1 MAGYDHSEDDQLL
14 AKLGYRQE
22 LTRSLGQF
30 STFATGF
37 AFISILTGMFLLFGF
52 TYASGGPASFWA
64 WVAAIGGQLLFA
76 LVFAELAVKYPL
88 TGSVYNWAKH
98 IAKPGIAWM
107 AGSSM
112 ILALVVS
119 SAAVALAMQAILP
132 SISPIFW
139 IYGDGTGAND
149 ASINS
154 VILGSLMLVG
164 TTIVL
169 LCGTKVRALVNNIGV
184 TVELVAALVL
194 MILLLFH
201 AQRGPGVVM
210 ETNGAQNNYSTGYLG
225 ALMLCL
231 LLGLYVMWGFD
242 SATSLSEETIN
253 PRKNGPKAIIRALL
267 ASGVFGALLILLAV
281 MAVKDLGS
289 EDIAS
294 GGLTYIVKSTL
305 GDTVGDVFLICGA
318 FAVFVC
324 GMANQTG
331 AVNLMFAMARDNA
344 FPGSRFVSKV
354 NERVKVPVVP
364 TVLVAVAAI
373 LILLFNMRQPQ
384 IFLVVSGTTIILALV
399 SYLLVVAPFAKLRVS
414 GRWAAPEK
422 GYFTLGRLGPVVAV
436 LATLWAV
443 VMIINIAWPRPVVYN
458 PAEPFHWYLQW
469 GGVLAPAVMLGLAF
483 AVYWFTRR
491 GKMGILA
498 EHASAAPVVRDSG
511 ENAGAPAPR

>member
-1 MAGYDHSEDDQLL
+1 MPGYDHNADDELL

-52 TYASGGPASFWA
+52 TYSSGGPASFWA
-64 WVAAIGGQLLFA
+64 WIVALGGQMLFA

-98 IAKPGIAWM
+98 ITKPAVAWM

-119 SAAVALAMQAILP
+119 TAAVALAMQAILP
-132 SISPIFW
+132 SISPVFW
-139 IYGDGTGAND
+139 IYGDGTGTND
-149 ASINS
+149 ASVNS
-154 VILGSLMLVG
+154 VILGALMLVG
-164 TTIVL
+164 TTVVL
-169 LCGTKVRALVNNIGV
+169 LCGTKVRAMVNNIGV
-184 TVELVAALVL
+184 TVELVAALAL
-194 MILLLFH
+194 MVLLLVH
-201 AQRGPGVVM
+201 AQRGPSVVM
-210 ETNGAQNNYSTGYLG
+210 QTNHTESSYSSGYLG

-267 ASGVFGALLILLAV
+267 ASGVFGAFLILLAV
-281 MAVKDLGS
+281 MAVKDLSS

-305 GDTVGDVFLICGA
+305 GDTVGDVFLVCGA

-331 AVNLMFAMARDNA
+331 AVNLVFAMARDNA
-344 FPGSRFVSKV
+344 FPGSTYVSKV
-354 NERVKVPVVP
+354 NERIKVAVVP
-364 TVLVAVAAI
+364 TVMVGMLAVV
-373 LILLFNMRQPQ
+373 ILLVNMGQPQ
-384 IFLVVSGTTIILALV
+384 IFLVVSGCTIILALV
-399 SYLLVVAPFAKLRVS
+399 SYLLVVAPFALLRVT
-414 GRWAAPEK
+414 GRWARPEK
-422 GYFTLGRLGPVVAV
+422 GYFTLGKLGPVIAV
-436 LATLWAV
+436 LAVVWAV
-443 VMIINIAWPRPVVYN
+443 VMIVNIAWPRPVVYN
-458 PAEPFHWYLQW
+458 PAEPFHFYLQW
-469 GGVLAPAVMLGLAF
+469 GGVLAPAIMLGLAF
-483 AVYWFTRR
+483 AVYLTRR
-491 GKMGILA
+491 GKLGVLA
-498 EHASAAPVVRDSG
+498 EHAAPAAAPSSDDRAERAMS
-511 ENAGAPAPR
+511 